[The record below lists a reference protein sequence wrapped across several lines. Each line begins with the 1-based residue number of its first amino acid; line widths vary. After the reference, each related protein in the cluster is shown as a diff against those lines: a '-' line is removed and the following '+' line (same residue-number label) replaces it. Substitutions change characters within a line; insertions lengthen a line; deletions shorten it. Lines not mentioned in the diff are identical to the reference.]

1 MTRSTHYAMNTD
13 GVYTCLA
20 CDSPESMY
28 HKNTCVYYRNP
39 IEESRNKRGV
49 PYFEYG
55 QWIYPKAKATGGV
68 VGVKPSDDQV
78 PTQIERGY
86 IIAHDIQRATLSDPV
101 DMVSHPAHYNNGP
114 PCPGCGRT
122 IECIDVIEYRP
133 CLRANAIKYLWR
145 ADDKGKTIEDL
156 KKAIWYI
163 QREIDNLEKEPA
175 G

>member
-1 MTRSTHYAMNTD
+1 MTSNSHYAMNAD

-20 CDSPESMY
+20 CNNPESMY
-28 HKNTCVYYRNP
+28 HKNTCVFYRNQ
-39 IEESRNKRGV
+39 IEEGRNKHGDLH
-49 PYFEYG
+49 F
-55 QWIYPKAKATGGV
+55 AKGGV

-78 PTQIERGY
+78 PIQIERGY
-86 IIAHDIQRATLSDPV
+86 IVAHDVQRATLSDPIN
-101 DMVSHPAHYNNGP
+101 HPTHYNNGP
-114 PCPGCGRT
+114 PCPGCGRI

-133 CLRANAIKYLWR
+133 CLRANSIKYLWR
-145 ADDKGKTIEDL
+145 ADDKGKTVEDL